1 MVIPTNPQLTY
12 QELLEQNEYLKKV
25 NIGQAIYI
33 EKLEENE
40 TDLINDTLRLARE
53 NDILTE
59 EMFTSP
65 KVHTTEHVV

>member
-12 QELLEQNEYLKKV
+12 QELVERNEYLTKV

-33 EKLEENE
+33 EKLEDNE
-40 TDLINDTLRLARE
+40 VELINTNLKLARE

-65 KVHTTEHVV
+65 KLHTTEHVV